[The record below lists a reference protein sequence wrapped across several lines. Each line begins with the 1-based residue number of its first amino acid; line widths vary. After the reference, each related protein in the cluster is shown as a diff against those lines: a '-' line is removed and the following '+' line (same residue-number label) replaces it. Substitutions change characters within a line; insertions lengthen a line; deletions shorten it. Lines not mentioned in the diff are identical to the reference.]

1 MLTSF
6 LLVGGL
12 LVLSIFLTT
21 YFTNFTTGWYKTLR
35 QPSYQPPPITFS
47 VVWTILYLMLW
58 IVISFTYPR
67 DPSILKFYIIL
78 LALFVLWAYV
88 YFELQ
93 SLWGSSFVLLLSLL
107 VSGILMKKIVRV
119 SDNLIAPSAF
129 FLLVAWLFFA
139 SILNINAT
147 ILNY

>member
-21 YFTNFTTGWYKTLR
+21 YFTNFTTGWYKTLQ

-93 SLWGSSFVLLLSLL
+93 SIWGSSFVLLLSLL

-139 SILNINAT
+139 SILNINAA